1 MSALG
6 HDSHQTQPVR
16 DAPPTCAVNC

>member
-6 HDSHQTQPVR
+6 HDSHQTQAVR